1 MQGRSFSNMN
11 TAAYYLQ
18 ELHNRPHPERRMRV
32 VFLVQNDFIW
42 DKQSPVYDAF
52 AADDDVEPIIVLL
65 PTYTAT
71 DHTAGKRVG
80 EYEER
85 YWHFFHDRYQD
96 VYDFTNVLDLR
107 VFQPDY
113 IFLALPYEDLRQ
125 MGGTHTTDLVKIA
138 KLCYIAYGTQGTKF
152 FIHWETMMQ
161 EFFSH
166 MTFHFCDSPEEKAAM
181 ESAYSHTASAGL
193 QHFEDLGYPSF
204 VPYLE
209 YRGEPHGTRRI
220 LWMPRW
226 TTDPMVGGSH
236 FLDYKDH
243 FVDFAAKYGSSELKF
258 AVRPHPFMFDNFI
271 QRGDMTENEV
281 ASYKAMLDAYGI
293 ELDDGAYTP
302 FEALSRAD
310 ILLTDFSSLN
320 MPFFLLD
327 RPLVYCPNGV
337 ELTDDYNK
345 MLEGSYVAEDW
356 TQAEYYLEQLI
367 RSEDPAA
374 DRRRMI
380 VAEFREKHDGAA
392 ERIAARLKKD
402 HADSLCPEHVYL
414 PDVEKWIFDQKKAL
428 VSVIGGG
435 NEELLQDFCAQEWYA
450 LYLALLPLRL
460 HNENLVWGEE
470 QILGKL
476 QEMYESAEARER
488 RSRLVLAMLL
498 FADPLTLSVPVE
510 IDLWPGTLYHDIQNV
525 VRRHRLELGII

>member
-1 MQGRSFSNMN
+1 
-11 TAAYYLQ
+11 
-18 ELHNRPHPERRMRV
+18 
-32 VFLVQNDFIW
+32 
-42 DKQSPVYDAF
+42 
-52 AADDDVEPIIVLL
+52 
-65 PTYTAT
+65 
-71 DHTAGKRVG
+71 
-80 EYEER
+80 
-85 YWHFFHDRYQD
+85 
-96 VYDFTNVLDLR
+96 
-107 VFQPDY
+107 
-113 IFLALPYEDLRQ
+113 
-125 MGGTHTTDLVKIA
+125 
-138 KLCYIAYGTQGTKF
+138 
-152 FIHWETMMQ
+152 
-161 EFFSH
+161 
-166 MTFHFCDSPEEKAAM
+166 
-181 ESAYSHTASAGL
+181 
-193 QHFEDLGYPSF
+193 
-204 VPYLE
+204 
-209 YRGEPHGTRRI
+209 
-220 LWMPRW
+220 
-226 TTDPMVGGSH
+226 
-236 FLDYKDH
+236 
-243 FVDFAAKYGSSELKF
+243 
-258 AVRPHPFMFDNFI
+258 
-271 QRGDMTENEV
+271 
-281 ASYKAMLDAYGI
+281 MLDAYGI

-460 HNENLVWGEE
+460 RNENLVWGEE